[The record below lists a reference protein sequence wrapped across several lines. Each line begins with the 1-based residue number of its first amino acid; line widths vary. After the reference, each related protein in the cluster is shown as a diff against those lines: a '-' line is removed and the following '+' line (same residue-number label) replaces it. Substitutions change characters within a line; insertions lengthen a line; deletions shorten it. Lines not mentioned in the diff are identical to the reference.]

1 MRRTAEV
8 AHDLLQGRGLR
19 EQRPRLRQQE
29 FSGVG
34 HHDAARMP
42 HEQLLFKILFQLAD
56 LQAQRRLGDVQQLG
70 RLGEILQ
77 LGDGD
82 ERL

>member
-1 MRRTAEV
+1 MTCFRAE
-8 AHDLLQGRGLR
+8 ACASS
-19 EQRPRLRQQE
+19 PRLRQQE